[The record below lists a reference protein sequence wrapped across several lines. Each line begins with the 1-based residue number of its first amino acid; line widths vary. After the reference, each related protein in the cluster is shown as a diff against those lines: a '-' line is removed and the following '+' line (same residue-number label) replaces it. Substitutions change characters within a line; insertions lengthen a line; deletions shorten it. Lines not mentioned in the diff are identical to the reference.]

1 MSIRVLFAGT
11 PACAVPCLER
21 LNSTERVA
29 ITGVLTSPDS
39 RQGRGRKLKPCAV
52 KSYAHSNGLKVLQYE
67 KLNEQA
73 LAEIEKLVPDV
84 IVVVAYGFIL
94 PPQLLKIPADGCINV
109 HFSLLPRWRGA
120 APVARAI
127 EAGDAITGITLMMID
142 EGLDTGPV
150 LAKHAVK
157 VEQTDTTESLEQ
169 RLAQV
174 GARHITD
181 VLPKFSSEPLFP
193 ECQNEKEANYA
204 KKLEIWE
211 SEINWESLA
220 AVDIDRKIRAFNPKP
235 MARTW
240 LGSNRIRFL
249 NSVFVE
255 ADTAGIAPGTVIH
268 SNKNGLVIAAR
279 DGAVK
284 ILSIQKESRNRM
296 ETSQFLA
303 GTPIP
308 EGSKFTS
315 EPLTGVDV

>member
-11 PACAVPCLER
+11 PACAVPCLEK
-21 LNSTERVA
+21 LNSTERVV

-39 RQGRGRKLKPCAV
+39 RQGRGRKLRPCAV
-52 KSYAHSNGLKVLQYE
+52 KSHAQSNGLKVLQYE

-73 LAEIEKLVPDV
+73 LAEIEELMPDV

-94 PPQLLKIPADGCINV
+94 PPQLLKIPVDGCINV

-150 LAKHAVK
+150 LARHAVK
-157 VEQTDTTESLEQ
+157 IEQADTTESLEQ
-169 RLAQV
+169 RLAQL
-174 GARHITD
+174 GAKHITD
-181 VLPKFSSEPLFP
+181 ALPKFSSESLVP
-193 ECQNEKEANYA
+193 ERQNENEANYA
-204 KKLEIWE
+204 KKVKTWE

-235 MARTW
+235 VMRTW
-240 LGSNRIRFL
+240 LGSNRIRFWS
-249 NSVFVE
+249 SVFVE
-255 ADTAGIAPGTVIH
+255 ADTAGIEPGTVIH
-268 SNKNGLVIAAR
+268 SNNKGLVIAAR

-284 ILSIQKESRNRM
+284 ILSIQKESKNRM
-296 ETSQFLA
+296 EISKFLA
-303 GTPIP
+303 GSPIP

-315 EPLTGVDV
+315 GPSTGADG